1 MGRQL
6 VLPQATAATM
16 SDLIQKTESDLH
28 ETFSLFTMF
37 FYETFNVPLQ
47 YFGLLDTGFFLLIN

>member
-1 MGRQL
+1 
-6 VLPQATAATM
+6 M

-37 FYETFNVPLQ
+37 FNETLPLQ
-47 YFGLLDTGFFLLIN
+47 YFGLLDGVFFLLLIYLFF